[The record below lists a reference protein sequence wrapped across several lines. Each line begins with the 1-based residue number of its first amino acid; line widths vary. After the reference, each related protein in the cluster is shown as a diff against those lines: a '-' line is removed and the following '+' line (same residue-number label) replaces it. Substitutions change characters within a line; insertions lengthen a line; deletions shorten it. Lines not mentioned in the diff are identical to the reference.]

1 VSLYCCTLRFGKL
14 LVRLRAIASYQFH
27 TVFTLIVL
35 HPSFEL
41 NAGSFFTRGHNRSVA
56 FFDAVRAY
64 HDANATQDHQLSE
77 QDCMRDVI
85 FGGSKIFN
93 ENLVFIPQWKINA
106 FPEEI
111 ECWDSGKHWERGMF
125 VVHFAGAWA
134 HVHEDDPTGLLMRKY
149 EGEIIW

>member
-1 VSLYCCTLRFGKL
+1 M
-14 LVRLRAIASYQFH
+14 
-27 TVFTLIVL
+27 L

-41 NAGSFFTRGHNRSVA
+41 NAGSFFTRGHNRSLA
-56 FFDAVRAY
+56 FFDAVRGY

-77 QDCMRDVI
+77 QDCMRDII
-85 FGGSKIFN
+85 FRGSKPFN
-93 ENLVFIPQWKINA
+93 DNLIFIPQWKINA

-111 ECWDSGKHWERGMF
+111 PCWDTTQKYWERGMF

-134 HVHEDDPTGLLMRKY
+134 HVQEDDPTGLLMKKY